1 MLDRLIGPRG
11 ELGPDR
17 AERPVNL
24 LRGVLTWLFPSE
36 TPALPRVGR
45 NQPCPCGSGF
55 KYKRCC
61 LDKNAKAR
69 RDEKLAASVRKEHH
83 RVFGP
88 GSAATDAFESV
99 NRGYPPAK

>member
-1 MLDRLIGPRG
+1 MGSRG
-11 ELGPDR
+11 
-17 AERPVNL
+17 APVNL

-36 TPALPRVGR
+36 TVALPRVGR

-61 LDKNAKAR
+61 LDTNAKAR